1 MQKIIYVLTFY
12 DCNGYDE
19 GRDSTEV
26 LSAYDSEEE
35 AEKGMLNYY
44 NGYIAP
50 NYDEPIADTI
60 EEVEAYLDE
69 LNFYYEINNIHY
81 YTKERRK

>member
-1 MQKIIYVLTFY
+1 MKKVIYVLTLY

-19 GRDSTEV
+19 GRDDDEV

-35 AEKGMLNYY
+35 AEKGILDYY
-44 NGYIAP
+44 NGYISP
-50 NYDEPIADTI
+50 NYDEPIANTI

-69 LNFYYEINNIHY
+69 INFYYDIKDIYY
-81 YTKERRK
+81 YTR